1 MAYPTPEDIDAAIPV
16 DGEPSRALT
25 NAVVKGIVSEA
36 NATANEPRNPTGPA
50 GGVLSGTYP
59 NPSFAEDMATTTAMT
74 AALADK
80 VDNASIGQADGVAS
94 LDGSGKVPL
103 TQMNLE
109 SLSYKGLWDAST
121 NSPAIGDG
129 TGTDADFYFS
139 SSTATVDLG
148 SGPIEFQEGDIVIH
162 YGGVWSR
169 LGSSQ
174 IVQSVNG
181 MIGNVT
187 ITRESLS
194 AMPDDYQPTWGDV
207 QDKPNIQAMRGSI
220 GAPVPAVRQYLE
232 TSQSIPV
239 STNTQVTNWGDG
251 YDHFGMRVDGNFI
264 VPLWASHARVT
275 CSVSSEYIQTGRF
288 LHVEIR
294 RNNGAVGDGACAG
307 MASSKY
313 PVARADTGIMSVSPG
328 DVFMIVA
335 WHNADTSKNARGGAR
350 SMINIELFE
359 SV

>member
-1 MAYPTPEDIDAAIPV
+1 MAYPTPEQIDEAIPV

-25 NAVVKGIVSEA
+25 NSLLKQITSEA
-36 NATANEPRNPTGPA
+36 SAGENVPKAPTGPA
-50 GGVLSGTYP
+50 GGVLAGTYP
-59 NPSFAEDMATTTAMT
+59 NPSFAEEMATAAALSSALASKVDT
-74 AALADK
+74 AA
-80 VDNASIGQADGVAS
+80 VGQTGGVAA

-103 TQMNLE
+103 SQMNLE
-109 SLSYKGLWDAST
+109 SLAYKGLWDAASNT
-121 NSPAIGDG
+121 PAIADG
-129 TGTDADFYFS
+129 AGTDADFFFA

-148 SGPIEFQEGDIVIH
+148 GGPIEFLEGDIVIY

-181 MIGNVT
+181 MIGNVL
-187 ITRESLS
+187 ITRELLG
-194 AMPDDYQPTWGDV
+194 AMPDDYQPTWDDV
-207 QDKPNIQAMRGSI
+207 QNKPSIQAMRGSI

-232 TSQSIPV
+232 TNQSIPV
-239 STNTQVTNWGDG
+239 STNTQVSNWGDG

-275 CSVSSEYIQTGRF
+275 CSVSSDHIQAGRF

-294 RNNGAVGDGACAG
+294 RNGGAVGQGACAG
-307 MASSKY
+307 MSSSKY
-313 PVARADTGIMSVSPG
+313 PVASANTGIMTVSPG
-328 DVFMIVA
+328 DVFMVVV
-335 WHNADTSKNARGGAR
+335 WHNADTAKNARSGAS

>member
-1 MAYPTPEDIDAAIPV
+1 MAYPTPEQIDAAIPA

-25 NAVVKGIVSEA
+25 NSLLKQITSEA
-36 NATANEPRNPTGPA
+36 GAGQNEPKTPTGPA
-50 GGVLSGTYP
+50 GGVLAGTYP
-59 NPSFAEDMATTTAMT
+59 NPSFAEDMATA
-74 AALADK
+74 AALASALATK
-80 VDNASIGQADGVAS
+80 VDTASVGQSGGVAS

-103 TQMNLE
+103 AQMNLE
-109 SLSYKGLWDAST
+109 GLAYKGLWDAET
-121 NSPAIGDG
+121 NTPAIGDG
-129 TGTDADFYFS
+129 TGTDADFYFA

-148 SGPIEFQEGDIVIH
+148 SGPQDFQEGDIVI
-162 YGGVWSR
+162 YYDGVWSR

-181 MIGNVT
+181 MIGNVV
-187 ITRESLS
+187 ISRESLN
-194 AMPDDYQPTWGDV
+194 AMPDDYRPTWDDV
-207 QDKPNIQAMRGSI
+207 QGKPNIPAVRGNI

-232 TSQSIPV
+232 ANQSIPV
-239 STNTQVTNWGDG
+239 STNTQISSWGDG

-275 CSVSSEYIQTGRF
+275 CAVSSDHIQTGRF

-294 RNNGAVGDGACAG
+294 RNGSAVGDGVCPG
-307 MASSKY
+307 MASLKY

-328 DVFMIVA
+328 DVFMAVM
-335 WHNADTSKNARGGAR
+335 WHNADTPKNARAGAR